1 MAPLVL
7 SLSTLPSRAIRLATT
22 GSTGLR
28 TIATRA
34 SSNTTSGGGSIT
46 GLFGSVFAFGAS
58 IITAAFKTILSG
70 LTLTFNALW
79 GLTVRTFGFIWNFNW
94 NVTNKELDEQI
105 KGTYLALAGALGGT
119 VGASM
124 GYAVCGAL
132 PGAIIATVNEP
143 LAVQILLNVG
153 ELALD
158 ELAGHV
164 ANVITLTGKSITTTA
179 AATLYKNIRG
189 AIRPDGAK
197 LRAKLV
203 AGGGLSQDKID
214 KAVAER
220 DKPWSFAIALEEAIE
235 SIPNEFLKE
244 FVESLTEEFGEACV
258 ETGYVVANTLDNV
271 LPSIFSGVNAVL
283 GGTTTVSIVP

>member
-7 SLSTLPSRAIRLATT
+7 SLSTLPSRAIRAITT
-22 GSTGLR
+22 GGSGLR

-34 SSNTTSGGGSIT
+34 NSNTTSSGGSIT
-46 GLFGSVFAFGAS
+46 GLFGNVFAFGAS
-58 IITAAFKTILSG
+58 IVTSAFKTLLSG
-70 LTLTFNALW
+70 VTLTFNALW
-79 GLTVRTFGFIWNFNW
+79 GFTIRSFGFIWNFNW
-94 NVTNKELDEQI
+94 NTTDAELDAQI
-105 KGTYLALAGALGGT
+105 KSTYLALAGALGGT

-132 PGAIIATVNEP
+132 PAAVIATINEP
-143 LAVQILLNVG
+143 LAVSILMNLG
-153 ELALD
+153 PLALD

-203 AGGGLSQDKID
+203 AGGGLTQEKIN

-220 DKPWSFAIALEEAIE
+220 DKPWSFAIALEESIE
-235 SIPNEFLKE
+235 SIPNEFLKQ
-244 FVESLTEEFGEACV
+244 FVEDLTEEFGEACI
-258 ETGYVVANTLDNV
+258 ETGYCVANTLDAV

>member
-1 MAPLVL
+1 MAPLTI
-7 SLSTLPSRAIRLATT
+7 SLASLPSRAAHLLAT
-22 GSTGLR
+22 GGTGLR

-34 SSNTTSGGGSIT
+34 STNTTSSGGTIT

-58 IITAAFKTILSG
+58 IVTQALKMILSG
-70 LTLTFNALW
+70 VTLTFNALW
-79 GLTVRTFGFIWNFNW
+79 GLAVRTFGFIWNFNW
-94 NVTNKELDEQI
+94 NVTDKELDAQI
-105 KGTYLALAGALGGT
+105 KGTFLALAGALGGT
-119 VGASM
+119 VGAAM
-124 GYAVCGAL
+124 GYAACGAL
-132 PGAIIATVNEP
+132 PAAVIATINEP
-143 LAVQILLNVG
+143 LAVAILMNLG
-153 ELALD
+153 PLALD

-203 AGGGLSQDKID
+203 AAGGLTQEKID

-220 DKPWSFAIALEEAIE
+220 DKPWSFAIALEGAIE

-244 FVESLTEEFGEACV
+244 FAENLTEEFGEACI
-258 ETGYVVANTLDNV
+258 ETGYCVANTLDAA
-271 LPSIFSGVNAVL
+271 LPNIFNGVNAAL